1 MGGESVGE
9 KQAETEAKV
18 GKPLEDRAAAKMSS
32 PSSVDIGIIV
42 VGEPFEWS
50 WWWEIR
56 AGDDDNDEVE
66 DLGETDDSMGVATTE
81 AAAAAAAAL
90 KSS

>member
-1 MGGESVGE
+1 MGE

-32 PSSVDIGIIV
+32 PSSVDIGGIVDVV

-50 WWWEIR
+50 RWWWWWWWWEIR
-56 AGDDDNDEVE
+56 AGDDDDDVE
-66 DLGETDDSMGVATTE
+66 DLGETEVSMGAT
-81 AAAAAAAAL
+81 AAAL